1 MDADYVAERLAEAE
15 MDNLLVYQTP
25 TKPVETFMDMDHND
39 LEDYTIIATLIVVGV
54 LLWTIQMRSAK
65 RQGKREEE
73 EVMKKRIDLTEPMLV
88 DVAQK

>member
-1 MDADYVAERLAEAE
+1 

-25 TKPVETFMDMDHND
+25 TKPEGTFPDLSDMDGND

-54 LLWTIQMRSAK
+54 LLWAIQMRSVK

-73 EVMKKRIDLTEPMLV
+73 EVVEKRIDLTEPMLV